1 MYCYRSRKQAE
12 RYNYSQQCL
21 HSSCLQ
27 TQGNEGEH
35 MVLRRKVVDFMQE
48 HEDDF
53 APYMEDDE
61 DFGSYCKRMAK
72 ACS

>member
-1 MYCYRSRKQAE
+1 
-12 RYNYSQQCL
+12 
-21 HSSCLQ
+21 
-27 TQGNEGEH
+27 

-48 HEDDF
+48 HADDF

-61 DFGSYCKRMAK
+61 DFVSYCERMAK

>member
-1 MYCYRSRKQAE
+1 MCCCCSQKQAKLLPAM
-12 RYNYSQQCL
+12 L
-21 HSSCLQ
+21 HSGCLQ

-48 HEDDF
+48 HADDF

>member
-1 MYCYRSRKQAE
+1 MCCCRFQKQAKLHQC
-12 RYNYSQQCL
+12 SQQCL
-21 HSSCLQ
+21 HSGRLQ
-27 TQGNEGEH
+27 IQGNEGEH

-48 HEDDF
+48 HADDF

-61 DFGSYCKRMAK
+61 DFGSYCERMAK